1 MSNIKEFEDGTT
13 TRKYDVRGDRGEWL
27 ATVFLDARGIFS
39 TVSDYGNYGY
49 WWGNIGG
56 NGDIRS
62 FLLRSERDPGY
73 FQSKL
78 DPSEHYDGEAT
89 VNAIRKLVVD
99 LRRKKEIGK
108 DEAREE
114 YDDAHLA
121 RDDFAC
127 WYYTKS
133 STDVEILSSDVY
145 ETRPNP
151 QVVGFMREVM
161 PRLCALIRAEIVGD
175 GKA

>member
-1 MSNIKEFEDGTT
+1 MSNIKAFEDGTT

-49 WWGNIGG
+49 WWGDVGG

-62 FLLRSERDPGY
+62 FLLRSDRDPDY
-73 FQSKL
+73 FQNKL

-89 VNAIRKLVVD
+89 VNAIRKLVID
-99 LRRKKEIGK
+99 LRRRKEIGK

-114 YDDAHLA
+114 YDNARLA
-121 RDDFAC
+121 RHDFSE
-127 WYYTKS
+127 WYWTI
-133 STDVEILSSDVY
+133 STVEIPSDVY

-151 QVVGFMREVM
+151 QVVAFMREVM
-161 PRLCALIRAEIVGD
+161 PRLCVLIRAEIVGSA
-175 GKA
+175 KE